1 MTVNQSKD
9 ASCYRNRVT
18 KLIREF
24 GPHHGLGTLSPLL
37 PDPAFLGHCI
47 TGLAGQGDG
56 IR

>member
-9 ASCYRNRVT
+9 VSSYRNRVT

-24 GPHHGLGTLSPLL
+24 GLHHGLGTPSPLL

>member
-1 MTVNQSKD
+1 MLQKPGYQADTGVW
-9 ASCYRNRVT
+9 ASSQ
-18 KLIREF
+18 
-24 GPHHGLGTLSPLL
+24 HHGQGTPSPLL

>member
-9 ASCYRNRVT
+9 ALSYRIRVT

-24 GPHHGLGTLSPLL
+24 GPHYGLGTPSPLL
-37 PDPAFLGHCI
+37 PDPAFLGYCI

-56 IR
+56 IK

>member
-9 ASCYRNRVT
+9 VSSYRNRVT

-24 GPHHGLGTLSPLL
+24 GPPHGLGTPSPLL
-37 PDPAFLGHCI
+37 PDTAFLGHCI
-47 TGLAGQGDG
+47 TGSAGQGDG

>member
-9 ASCYRNRVT
+9 ALSYRIRVT

-24 GPHHGLGTLSPLL
+24 GPHYGLGTPSPLL
-37 PDPAFLGHCI
+37 PDPASLGYCI